1 MLRLKDSIKTFLQ
14 EGRGSDWFSL
24 ITVRHT
30 TKNPL
35 TYTTLVSICPHNR
48 KAGVMKS
55 IPPLRTTTTFLSY
68 SKE

>member
-24 ITVRHT
+24 IAVRHT

-35 TYTTLVSICPHNR
+35 TYTTLVSICPNNR
-48 KAGVMKS
+48 KGRCHE
-55 IPPLRTTTTFLSY
+55 IDTTFENNY
-68 SKE
+68 DFPFIF